1 MAELE
6 FEHRLS
12 RLFAEAPAFA
22 DADRFAR
29 RVETRLD
36 RAWALRRALIG
47 IAGLG
52 GGVVAAG
59 QMLGSRLVDRAAAGL
74 SEVSL
79 TSVLQGARALG
90 GLRFLADLPVG
101 AEVMW
106 TAAGLAV
113 LAVVLVAARAIEEV

>member
-1 MAELE
+1 MAEPE
-6 FEHRLS
+6 FENRLS
-12 RLFAEAPAFA
+12 RLFAETPAFA

-36 RAWALRRALIG
+36 RTWALRRALIG

-52 GGVVAAG
+52 GGLVAAG
-59 QMLGSRLVDRAAAGL
+59 QMLGAPLIDRVTGF
-74 SEVSL
+74 SEASL
-79 TSVLQGARALG
+79 TNVSRGARALG
-90 GLRFLADLPVG
+90 GLRFVADLPVG

>member
-12 RLFAEAPAFA
+12 RLFAEAPAYA
-22 DADRFAR
+22 DADRFAQ

-36 RAWALRRALIG
+36 RVWALRRALIG

-59 QMLGSRLVDRAAAGL
+59 QMLGARLIDRAAGFSEASL
-74 SEVSL
+74 SSVSH
-79 TSVLQGARALG
+79 GARALG

-101 AEVMW
+101 AEVAW

-113 LAVVLVAARAIEEV
+113 LAIVLVAARAIEEV

>member
-6 FEHRLS
+6 FENRLS
-12 RLFAEAPAFA
+12 RLFAAAPAFV
-22 DADRFAR
+22 DSDRFAR
-29 RVETRLD
+29 RVEARLD
-36 RAWALRRALIG
+36 RAWTLRRALIG

-59 QMLGSRLVDRAAAGL
+59 QMLGAGLIHQAAGFSEASL
-74 SEVSL
+74 SSVSH
-79 TSVLQGARALG
+79 GARALG
-90 GLRFLADLPVG
+90 GLRFLVDLPVG

-113 LAVVLVAARAIEEV
+113 LAIVLVAARAIEEV

>member
-6 FEHRLS
+6 FES
-12 RLFAEAPAFA
+12 RISRMFAEAPAFA

-29 RVETRLD
+29 RVEARLD
-36 RAWALRRALIG
+36 RGWALRRALIG

-52 GGVVAAG
+52 GGVIAAV
-59 QMLGSRLVDRAAAGL
+59 QMLGARLIDRAAGL
-74 SEVSL
+74 SESSL
-79 TSVLQGARALG
+79 TSVSHGARALG
-90 GLRFLADLPVG
+90 GLRFLADLPAG

-113 LAVVLVAARAIEEV
+113 LVVVLVAARAIEEV

>member
-6 FEHRLS
+6 FENRLS
-12 RLFAEAPAFA
+12 RLFAETPAFA

-36 RAWALRRALIG
+36 RAWTLRRALIL

-52 GGVVAAG
+52 GGLIAAG
-59 QMLGSRLVDRAAAGL
+59 QMLGARMIDRAAGF
-74 SEVSL
+74 SEASL
-79 TSVLQGARALG
+79 ASISHGARALW
-90 GLRFLADLPVG
+90 GLRFLADLPVR
-101 AEVMW
+101 AEVIW

-113 LAVVLVAARAIEEV
+113 LAIVLVAARTIEEF